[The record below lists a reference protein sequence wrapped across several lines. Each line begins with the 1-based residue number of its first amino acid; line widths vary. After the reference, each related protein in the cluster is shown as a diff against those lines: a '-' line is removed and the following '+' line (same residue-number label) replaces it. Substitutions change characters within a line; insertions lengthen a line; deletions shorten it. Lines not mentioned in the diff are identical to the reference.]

1 MKNNYRLVI
10 LFLSLIFTSF
20 MNAEV
25 MDLDLDKA
33 KQIALDNSPSI
44 QIAREGVKE
53 AKAKVIE
60 SRAGFMPQINAFSSL
75 QHAWDLQENKIP
87 NFLKPSLAPTYR
99 QVGGALKTVGEKI
112 DDQELIQEGQGMIN
126 SVDMMPDYLQMAF
139 GLENVLTY
147 GVQLQQPLFS
157 GGSIWNG
164 YKISKLGV
172 DIAEAQLENSR
183 QSLLQ
188 QVTSNYY
195 STLFAKSAVDVS
207 REAVE
212 SAQENL
218 EQVQKFYDQGKAS
231 KLDLLRA
238 EVQLANFK
246 PNLVSAK
253 NRLEMS
259 ISQLTTTLGLDNDV
273 DYVFTDSLSYRH
285 SPYLDKSLQDLISLA
300 IKNRPEMNIIRNQ
313 KEITHKQLSMV
324 RGSRLPSLNLS
335 TSYQYQGMRNDLDF
349 NSDDFNKSF
358 NTTVSLSLPLFNGF
372 KKHSQVQQAKVQL
385 NETREQK
392 SSTTDRI
399 RLEVKN
405 AYLSMEEARE
415 KVNTQEVTIDQAQEA
430 LRLAKLMYAEG
441 ASTQLDVLNANLS
454 LNQAKMN
461 YRQSLLE
468 YNLALADLKKAINEL

>member
-392 SSTTDRI
+392 SSTMDRI